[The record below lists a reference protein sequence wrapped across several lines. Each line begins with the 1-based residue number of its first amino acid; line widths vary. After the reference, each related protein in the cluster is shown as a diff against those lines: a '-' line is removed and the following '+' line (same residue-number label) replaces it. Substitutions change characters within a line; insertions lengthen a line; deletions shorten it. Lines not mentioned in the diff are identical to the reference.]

1 VSIDVSFEKPKVCG
15 ICVGFA
21 KLSYMYL
28 VGRVRAVAAP
38 PYKMDSPRP
47 GESTPFARDTA
58 MLSPLHQGLEGNM
71 PLMASCR
78 GSRHAAAVDDPPEVA
93 LQEVVLLG
101 WRRAFAIGLPLLM
114 VVMTT
119 MIERLEVP
127 QEPQAGLSTEGA
139 LAAQRAENLL
149 LLNRTC
155 ASRMTASATRAS
167 AGQVLDA
174 NPGDIGMRPV
184 VGVGFAAT
192 GLSSLSSLMVS
203 RDPIQSLAHL
213 PAEAVTAA

>member
-1 VSIDVSFEKPKVCG
+1 
-15 ICVGFA
+15 
-21 KLSYMYL
+21 
-28 VGRVRAVAAP
+28 
-38 PYKMDSPRP
+38 
-47 GESTPFARDTA
+47 
-58 MLSPLHQGLEGNM
+58 
-71 PLMASCR
+71 
-78 GSRHAAAVDDPPEVA
+78 
-93 LQEVVLLG
+93 
-101 WRRAFAIGLPLLM
+101 
-114 VVMTT
+114 MTT

-174 NPGDIGMRPV
+174 NTGDIGMRPV